1 MGRRVKL
8 CQATDNWREPRHGVR
23 FKVLRRRVSSEMIKR
38 VREKVVSE

>member
-1 MGRRVKL
+1 MSGVVHGR
-8 CQATDNWREPRHGVR
+8 VR